1 MLWGARAH
9 RLHASGESAGT
20 DSAWGLWN
28 VGNWNWNCWNARK
41 NKRDRWQKSE
51 SSRRDLIVSVKKYV
65 EKLIKNKCGAVTIAG
80 KEIRDHELRLL
91 EAAITVKEWDHGYE
105 NLF

>member
-1 MLWGARAH
+1 M
-9 RLHASGESAGT
+9 
-20 DSAWGLWN
+20 
-28 VGNWNWNCWNARK
+28 
-41 NKRDRWQKSE
+41 
-51 SSRRDLIVSVKKYV
+51 SVKKYV